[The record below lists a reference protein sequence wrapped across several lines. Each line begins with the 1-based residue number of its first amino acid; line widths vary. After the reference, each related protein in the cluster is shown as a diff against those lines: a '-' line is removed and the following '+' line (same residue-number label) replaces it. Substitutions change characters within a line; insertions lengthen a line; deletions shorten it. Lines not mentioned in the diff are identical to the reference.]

1 MRKGRLKKKK
11 KKAAPRA
18 RLFSLSDTATA
29 PTHELHHYLLHS
41 PTAPTDRHRAATA
54 MVVSFMVCE
63 GGKSVLK
70 EKRERGCVCRLE
82 KREAPIDRVG

>member
-1 MRKGRLKKKK
+1 
-11 KKAAPRA
+11 
-18 RLFSLSDTATA
+18 
-29 PTHELHHYLLHS
+29 
-41 PTAPTDRHRAATA
+41 